1 MLMVSPNHVVE
12 DTVAHNVSEDETKQE
27 RAITSGAQILP
38 LFGWWYH
45 ANKASVLLDLI
56 GSYGECLWLCDSVAL
71 VSYQASYIS

>member
-1 MLMVSPNHVVE
+1 MVSPNHVVE

-56 GSYGECLWLCDSVAL
+56 GSATL
-71 VSYQASYIS
+71 VSVYGFVIQWR